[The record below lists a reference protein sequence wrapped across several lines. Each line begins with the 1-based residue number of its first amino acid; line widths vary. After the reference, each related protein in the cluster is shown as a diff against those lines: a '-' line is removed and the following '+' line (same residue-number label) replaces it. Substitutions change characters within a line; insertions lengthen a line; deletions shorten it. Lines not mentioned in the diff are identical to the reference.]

1 MKIKRKAAIL
11 AMLLAVTFLFSV
23 GLVSAQGNDEL
34 KADFEYTA
42 EGIKIIFESTS
53 TGNITSYLWVF
64 PDGENSTLESP
75 MHDFSE
81 EDTYYTVNL
90 TVTDDAGMKSTVS
103 KNVRTG
109 DTSGNKAMIILGC
122 AIAIGIAGIGSA
134 IGLALAG
141 SSAVAVTAEKPELF
155 SKCLILQV
163 LPMTQSVYGLLT
175 AILLM
180 MGAGLLGGGGESI
193 SALKGVGAVWI
204 GLAVGLTGLSAINQG
219 MVASS
224 SIGSVGRNPDIASK
238 GIIYTVMPETIAIFG
253 LLVGILL
260 MVGLGLL

>member
-11 AMLLAVTFLFSV
+11 AMLLAAMFVFSAS
-23 GLVSAQGNDEL
+23 LACAQE
-34 KADFEYTA
+34 EITEA
-42 EGIKIIFESTS
+42 ESDQNK
-53 TGNITSYLWVF
+53 
-64 PDGENSTLESP
+64 TL
-75 MHDFSE
+75 
-81 EDTYYTVNL
+81 
-90 TVTDDAGMKSTVS
+90 
-103 KNVRTG
+103 
-109 DTSGNKAMIILGC
+109 IILGC
-122 AIAIGIAGIGSA
+122 ALAIGIAGIASA

-180 MGAGLLGGGGESI
+180 MGAGLLGGAGDAEVSSLMGM
-193 SALKGVGAVWI
+193 GAIWI
-204 GLAVGLTGLSAINQG
+204 GLAVGLTGISAVNQG

-224 SIGSVGRNPDIASK
+224 SISAVGRNPDVASK
-238 GIIYTVMPETIAIFG
+238 GIIFTVMPETIAIFG

-260 MVGLGLL
+260 MTGLGLL

>member
-11 AMLLAVTFLFSV
+11 AMLLTVMILFSA
-23 GLVSAQGNDEL
+23 GMALAQE
-34 KADFEYTA
+34 E
-42 EGIKIIFESTS
+42 E
-53 TGNITSYLWVF
+53 ITEE
-64 PDGENSTLESP
+64 ENSKNK
-75 MHDFSE
+75 
-81 EDTYYTVNL
+81 TYV
-90 TVTDDAGMKSTVS
+90 
-103 KNVRTG
+103 
-109 DTSGNKAMIILGC
+109 ILGC
-122 AIAIGIAGIGSA
+122 ALAIGIAGIASA

-180 MGAGLLGGGGESI
+180 MGAGLLGGTAVVSSLQGM
-193 SALKGVGAVWI
+193 GAIWI
-204 GLAVGLTGLSAINQG
+204 GLAVGLTGISAVNQG

-224 SIGSVGRNPDIASK
+224 SISAVGRNPDVASK
-238 GIIYTVMPETIAIFG
+238 GIIFTVMPETIAIFG

-260 MVGLGLL
+260 MVGLQLL

>member
-11 AMLLAVTFLFSV
+11 AMLLLAVFIISA
-23 GLVSAQGNDEL
+23 GLAYAQDGNTDPTAGKPGDEN
-34 KADFEYTA
+34 K
-42 EGIKIIFESTS
+42 
-53 TGNITSYLWVF
+53 
-64 PDGENSTLESP
+64 TL
-75 MHDFSE
+75 
-81 EDTYYTVNL
+81 V
-90 TVTDDAGMKSTVS
+90 
-103 KNVRTG
+103 
-109 DTSGNKAMIILGC
+109 ILGC
-122 AIAIGIAGIGSA
+122 ALAIGIAGIASA

-141 SSAVAVTAEKPELF
+141 SSAVAVTAEKPDLF

-180 MGAGLLGGGGESI
+180 MGAGLLGGGG
-193 SALKGVGAVWI
+193 ATVTPLMGMGAIWI
-204 GLAVGLTGLSAINQG
+204 GLAVGLTGISAINQG

-224 SIGSVGRNPDIASK
+224 SISAVGRNPEVASR
-238 GIIYTVMPETIAIFG
+238 GIIFTVMPETIAIFG